1 MNLYEE
7 DIRERLFAEVYN
19 AAKMKDMLKE
29 VVYECREDLVI
40 VYRLSG
46 FDEQFKRD
54 CKLVTNEQLSYWG
67 VDTETLKQD
76 AWANTKAKFPP
87 VLWELGTGGTVDR
100 SINYLEM
107 AGMLPKKDTSGCDM
121 FVLTN
126 GMNYVGAVY
135 MFDEETMIKVAE
147 KMGANLILLPSS
159 VDDVIIC
166 SEEAG
171 LNLRKVKDHIKA
183 INKAVLMEKNI
194 LSWDIYHYDKDSHVL
209 SIVQVPEHEKIPM
222 PDDVSM
228 EEMYAYGYTWDGML
242 PLSEEKALELLD
254 GNLPVFRLYEDGSE
268 SMLDA
273 KEEIFSHNGLF
284 GVERETW
291 MDYLKALNQKE
302 QNEIL
307 EETTMVM

>member
-19 AAKMKDMLKE
+19 ATKIEDMLKE
-29 VVYECREDLVI
+29 VVHECREDLVI

-46 FDEQFKRD
+46 FDERFRRD
-54 CKLVTNEQLSYWG
+54 CKLVTKEQLAYWG
-67 VDTETLKQD
+67 VDAETLRQD

-87 VLWELGTGGTVDR
+87 VLWEMGPGGTVDR
-100 SINYLEM
+100 SKNYMEM
-107 AGMLPKKDTSGCDM
+107 TGPLPKRDASGRGM

-135 MFDEETMIKVAE
+135 MFDEETLQKAAG
-147 KMGANLILLPSS
+147 KMGTNLILLPSS
-159 VDDVIIC
+159 VDEVIIC

-171 LNLRKVKDHIKA
+171 LNLRNVKDHVKA
-183 INKAVLMEKNI
+183 INRTVIKEANI
-194 LSWDIYHYDKDSHVL
+194 LPGEIYRYDKDSHVL

-222 PDDVSM
+222 PDSISM
-228 EEMYAYGYTWDGML
+228 EEMYAYGYAWDGML

-254 GNLPVFRLYEDGSE
+254 ADLSIFRLYEDGSE
-268 SMLDA
+268 GMLDT

-284 GVERETW
+284 GVEREAW
-291 MDYLKALNQKE
+291 AEYLKSLNQKE
-302 QNEIL
+302 QNEML
-307 EETTMVM
+307 KETTMVM

>member
-67 VDTETLKQD
+67 VNAETLKLD

-159 VDDVIIC
+159 VDEVIIC

-171 LNLRKVKDHIKA
+171 LNLRKVKDRVKA
-183 INKAVLMEKNI
+183 INRTMLKETNI
-194 LSWDIYHYDKDSHVL
+194 LSGEIYRYDKDSHVL
-209 SIVQVPEHEKIPM
+209 SIVQVPEHERILM
-222 PDDVSM
+222 PDAVSM
-228 EEMYAYGYTWDGML
+228 EEMYAYGYAWDGML
-242 PLSEEKALELLD
+242 PLSEDKALELLD
-254 GNLPVFRLYEDGSE
+254 ANLPVFRLYEDGSE
-268 SMLDA
+268 GMLDT

-284 GVERETW
+284 GVEREAW
-291 MDYLKALNQKE
+291 VEYLKSLNQKE
-302 QNEIL
+302 QTEEL